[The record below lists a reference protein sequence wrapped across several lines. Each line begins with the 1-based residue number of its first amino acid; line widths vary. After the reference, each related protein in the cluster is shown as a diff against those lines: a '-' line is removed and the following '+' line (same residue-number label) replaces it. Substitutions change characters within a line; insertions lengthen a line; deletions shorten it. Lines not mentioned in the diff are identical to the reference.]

1 LTEFYYHK
9 IRVVASE
16 QSLLDENFTK
26 KAAAKRL
33 DVLRTWCIKRNRLR
47 EARFL
52 TYFRIGLMKNH
63 EEDRAILEDFLRVLK
78 GKPFPVEEAQTHL
91 DVAACL
97 IRSDSKD
104 MEAFRLHFEESERL
118 FTSEAHKYG
127 LLDLADV
134 QLSQKGDSLSPEE
147 KLEKKLSLAEAYFK
161 VKCYQQGIKCLIFSI
176 QTSLDTASLEQTQ
189 KNIERVEIEVS
200 NVGGELLKQ
209 AVYILT
215 VCQAL
220 VRAPE
225 YGYALKSLE
234 TYLASPP
241 VEIGPKNHG
250 LLVQFLAMAYFNL
263 GNASKAVAS
272 AKMALE
278 IFCGGE
284 SYVDKSDAAFNL
296 AFITM
301 VCARQLPSNSD
312 RLRWSKEATELLKQW
327 ADLDRENKYQDG
339 EQEKCLRLAFDGYTS
354 GISGDGEA
362 VERAAK
368 WFDRAQRCNPSRKV
382 SRPLNSVVELEIA
395 KYVSKGDHRGA
406 IDVATN
412 ALNACRTTPH
422 VTNFEIGQSTLRVA
436 YTLHAHVR
444 HLMQNGGEI
453 SMADMDSIRRE
464 LFQTLKIAWDALQLY
479 RASGVSEVMVT
490 CAVYIGSLIQ
500 DITTLYPQQGHE
512 LLKAYLPEVEKVE
525 EFCDSI
531 RRSSASTN
539 NVRSLLEKRNIV
551 SSAAYRKIYAYS
563 VQSCLLLEDLPS
575 AWMWIQKGK
584 ARALSDLFG
593 VRALLPEA
601 LLEAIRNDSGAQ
613 VLYEQERLS
622 TEIALQATPQGYIGA
637 ARMAEAKRMQMK
649 TNPLL
654 ARILE
659 IREAFNIGFE
669 TSLLE
674 EALQLTKIQS
684 QAVKYID
691 WFISTGSDGASE
703 KIILMVRQLDSTTYS
718 KCLNITVREVEEWIQ
733 EAFNYRKEAEPRLR
747 HGDGNRFLSRLNNLV
762 DGLEQ
767 FTSEDDLLVLSPSGL
782 LNKVPLHGLSLGKRR
797 LIDRNLIIYSSSAAV
812 FRQCQTRAT
821 SQATKTHNCSH
832 TTAFLGLYEEPEFL
846 DERAEI
852 FDSMERLGTQFHG
865 EVRKGPEVTKSTFRD
880 YTQKVGWLHYHG
892 HAVYAKKDVLKS
904 GLILSDGTELT
915 QPYPERLT
923 DECKAKDIAVPE
935 IFDLDMTQ
943 NAPHYTIIACDSGTQ
958 DIAPGDEP
966 IGLIPALLY
975 AGATSVLG
983 SLWPIPSSTGRMFSE
998 KFYSSLQ
1005 RQIND
1010 YQAGSHPCVLNIAV
1024 AVRDAV
1030 REMMNTKESKAPF
1043 FWAPFVLHGAW
1054 FHVLRQESNEK
1065 SMGRKTT
1072 EHHPVLHGC

>member
-1 LTEFYYHK
+1 MIEFYYHK

-16 QSLLDENFTK
+16 QSLLDEIVTK

-33 DVLRTWCIKRNRLR
+33 DVLRTWCIEHSRLR

-52 TYFRIGLMKNH
+52 TYFRIGLMNNH
-63 EEDRAILEDFLRVLK
+63 EEDRAILEDFLHVLRRK
-78 GKPFPVEEAQTHL
+78 SCPIEEAQTHL
-91 DVAACL
+91 DVADCL
-97 IRSDSKD
+97 TKSDSKD
-104 MEAFRLHFEESERL
+104 MEAFHLHFEESKRL
-118 FTSEAHKYG
+118 FTSEGHAYG
-127 LLDLADV
+127 LLDLTDV
-134 QLSQKGDSLSPEE
+134 QLSQTGDSLSPEE
-147 KLEKKLSLAEAYFK
+147 KLEKKLSLAEAYFN
-161 VKCYQQGIKCLIFSI
+161 VKCYQQGIRCLIFSI
-176 QTSLDTASLEQTQ
+176 QVSLDIASLEQTQ
-189 KNIERVEIEVS
+189 KNIEMVEIEVS

-209 AVYILT
+209 VVYILT
-215 VCQAL
+215 VSQAL

-234 TYLASPP
+234 TYLDSPP
-241 VEIGPKNHG
+241 VEIGPKNYG
-250 LLVQFLAMAYFNL
+250 ILVQSLAMAYYNL

-272 AKMALE
+272 AKKALE
-278 IFCGGE
+278 IFSAGE
-284 SYVDKSDAAFNL
+284 SYIDKSDAAFNL
-296 AFITM
+296 AFIIM
-301 VCARQLPSNSD
+301 ECARKLPYNPDD
-312 RLRWSKEATELLKQW
+312 RLRRSKEATELLKQW

-339 EQEKCLRLAFDGYTS
+339 EQAKCLRLAFDGYAG
-354 GISGDGEA
+354 GISGDSEA
-362 VERAAK
+362 VERAAE
-368 WFDRAQRCNPSRKV
+368 WFDRAQRCNTSQKV

-395 KYVSKGDHRGA
+395 ECVSKGDYGGA

-412 ALNACRTTPH
+412 ALNACRTSPH
-422 VTNFEIGQSTLRVA
+422 VSNFEIGQSTLRVA
-436 YTLHAHVR
+436 NTLHTHVR
-444 HLMQNGGEI
+444 HRMQNEGEI
-453 SMADMDSIRRE
+453 SMADMDSISRE
-464 LFQTLKIAWDALQLY
+464 LFQTLKMAWDALQLY
-479 RASGVSEVMVT
+479 RTSGVSEIMISCT
-490 CAVYIGSLIQ
+490 IYIGSLIQ
-500 DITTLYPQQGHE
+500 DITTLHPQQGQD

-551 SSAAYRKIYAYS
+551 SSTAHRKLYAYS
-563 VQSCLLLEDLPS
+563 VQSCLLLEDLLS

-601 LLEAIRNDSGAQ
+601 LLEAIRNDPGAQ
-613 VLYEQERLS
+613 ILYEQERLS

-637 ARMAEAKRMQMK
+637 ARKAEAERMQMK
-649 TNPLL
+649 ANPLL
-654 ARILE
+654 ARVLE
-659 IREAFNIGFE
+659 IREGAFNIGFE

-674 EALQLTKIQS
+674 EALQLTKIPS
-684 QAVKYID
+684 QAVKYVD
-691 WFISTGSDGASE
+691 WFISTGSDSAPE

-718 KCLNITVREVEEWIQ
+718 KYLNITLREVEEWIQ
-733 EAFNYRKEAEPRLR
+733 EAFNYRKEAEPRLKR
-747 HGDGNRFLSRLNNLV
+747 GDGNRFLSRLNNLV

-767 FTSEDDLLVLSPSGL
+767 FTNEDDILILSPSGL

-821 SQATKTHNCSH
+821 SQAAKTYNYSH
-832 TTAFLGLYEEPEFL
+832 KAAFLGLYEEPEFL
-846 DERAEI
+846 NERAEI
-852 FDSMERLGTQFHG
+852 FNNIDRLSTQFHG

-880 YTQKVGWLHYHG
+880 YTQQVGWLHYHG
-892 HAVYAKKDVLKS
+892 HAVYAKRDVLKS

-915 QPYPERLT
+915 QPYPKRLT

-966 IGLIPALLY
+966 LGLIPALLY

-983 SLWPIPSSTGRMFSE
+983 SLWPIPSSAGRVFSE
-998 KFYSSLQ
+998 KFYTSLQ
-1005 RQIND
+1005 RQIKD
-1010 YQAGSHPCVLNIAV
+1010 YETGSHPCVLNLA
-1024 AVRDAV
+1024 AALRDAV

-1054 FHVLRQESNEK
+1054 FHVLHQESNEK
-1065 SMGRKTT
+1065 
-1072 EHHPVLHGC
+1072 